1 MVKSSNKFSYQGMEF
16 KISAEVLS
24 SYVNIAS
31 RTVNPKANLPL
42 LNNILL
48 EVSKEAIKI
57 VGTDLEV
64 QLTAKAQLHS
74 KETGK
79 TSVNAK
85 LFSQYINTLPKT
97 ETLAITQEKGILKV
111 SSKAG
116 DAEFTT
122 RDTDDFPLFEDGE
135 MDTLFTLQGDE
146 FSMMV
151 DKTTFACAK
160 DDIRPILTGINV
172 EIDGNAVTMVALDT
186 FRLSKINA
194 TSQTAFSGKKQV
206 VIPALALE
214 HMVKVIRDS
223 FIASVTEKPIITCK
237 LAKAGNFILLQYGDI
252 DLYARLIE
260 GEYPAYKAVIPVAH
274 STEVTISKATWVES
288 LKRVGVFAQSAIG
301 QKVVLSFGDGKLVM
315 ESQVPEV
322 GNIREELEVT
332 IDGEPLKIAFQIKF
346 LLDILSLVSD
356 ESVVFRA
363 TTKVAPGV
371 FIQPS
376 LDSFLHILM
385 PLKLDD

>member
-223 FIASVTEKPIITCK
+223 FIASVTEKPIIACK